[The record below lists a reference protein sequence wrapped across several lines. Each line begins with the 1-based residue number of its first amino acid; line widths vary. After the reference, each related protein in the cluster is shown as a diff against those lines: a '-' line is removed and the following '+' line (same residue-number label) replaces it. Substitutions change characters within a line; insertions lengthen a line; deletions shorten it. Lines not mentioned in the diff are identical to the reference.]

1 MPLATHPNVTFEVV
15 LSIDEDLPK
24 TKRPVFIF
32 RYVSIAEWE
41 EIAGLSDEFDEATD
55 SKQMVDIAM
64 QIIKKLLV
72 TWRNMKTPSGQII
85 TFNIKKLKSLI
96 SLKELTELM
105 MAAVSQRPSILVK
118 KKLDS
123 QSPSSTARAA
133 KTAKA

>member
-41 EIAGLSDEFDEATD
+41 EIAGLSDKFDEATD